1 MRAQS
6 SLHAVKSFAI
16 SAQIHHQ
23 MLCELEALESEQESN
38 LPPI

>member
-6 SLHAVKSFAI
+6 SLHAIKSFAI
-16 SAQIHHQ
+16 SARIHHQ
-23 MLCELEALESEQESN
+23 MLTELEELERERDSN